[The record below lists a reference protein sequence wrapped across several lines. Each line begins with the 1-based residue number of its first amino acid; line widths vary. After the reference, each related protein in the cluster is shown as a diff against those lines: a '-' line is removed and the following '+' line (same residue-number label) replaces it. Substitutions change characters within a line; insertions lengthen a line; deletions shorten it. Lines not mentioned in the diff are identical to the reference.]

1 MRIQSATTTI
11 VLAAIAVVF
20 LAMGTPGR
28 LHAQEPEAAAD
39 SVAVDD
45 KPTDLMRAQEML
57 ATMSAGIDSLL
68 ILEPRFKKAEDEL
81 FDLLRVQALRHIARV
96 DEAQRKLLK
105 LLPDLDAADPDVI
118 DLKEKT
124 AARIVTKFNLYER
137 ALAWWSR
144 EIDDLRG
151 RRSETAA
158 AELEDLERQIKE
170 ARQRL
175 DSLLDA
181 LAETLAAGDAMEL
194 DTAAAWESFDRTI
207 NNRAENL
214 IGRLQI
220 AVNARDNL
228 KKKLERSQGAGSP
241 EAEVALERNVLKL
254 ADERVEGLATSFEH
268 TVDLLGTRGFET
280 TPYRQFIIRTTGE
293 ISERVLDPRI
303 LLGLTKDFLK
313 DAGRWFKDRGP
324 TILVK
329 ILIIIASVLVFRV
342 VFRLAWWLMRL
353 VGLIKLTRLMVQ
365 LGNSMLNP
373 LATIFGLFMGLWLI
387 GANPT
392 TLLTGAGVAGV
403 IIGFALQDSLSNLAA
418 GFFIL
423 ATRPF
428 DVDDVIRTGD
438 VVGTVKAMWI
448 ANTTVVTFDGRRLLI
463 PNRKIWSD
471 NIENRSV
478 EPLRRVDIMVRVGFD
493 EDIDRTIAILHD
505 LVRGEGRVLDS
516 PAPAI
521 FVSEWADSWVD
532 IAVRPWTVNA
542 DWWPLLTDLP
552 RLAVLR
558 FAAEGIEIPYPRR
571 ELRGRPDGPQQ
582 DGDARAI
589 RE

>member
-39 SVAVDD
+39 SVTVDE

-57 ATMSAGIDSLL
+57 TTMSAGIDSLL
-68 ILEPRFKKAEDEL
+68 TIEPRFKKAEDEL
-81 FDLLRVQALRHIARV
+81 FDLLRVQALRHIASV

-124 AARIVTKFNLYER
+124 AARMVTKFNLYER

-144 EIDDLRG
+144 EIDDLRS

-175 DSLLDA
+175 DSLLDG

-194 DTAAAWESFDRTI
+194 DTAAVWENFDRNI

-220 AVNARDNL
+220 AVNARENL
-228 KKKLERSQGAGSP
+228 KKKLERSQDAGSP
-241 EAEVALERNVLKL
+241 EAEIALDRAQVKM
-254 ADERVEGLATSFEH
+254 ADERVDGLASSLKH

-313 DAGRWFKDRGP
+313 DAGRWLKNRGP

-329 ILIIIASVLVFRV
+329 LLIIIASVV
-342 VFRLAWWLMRL
+342 VFRIVFRLVWWAMRL
-353 VGLIKLTRLMVQ
+353 VGLVKLTRLMVQ
-365 LGNSMLNP
+365 LGNSLLNP
-373 LATIFGLFMGLWLI
+373 IATLVGLFMGFWLI

-571 ELRGRPDGPQQ
+571 ELRGMPDGPQQ
-582 DGDARAI
+582 DGDARAT
-589 RE
+589 RD